1 MTRHFLEIDDLTP
14 TELQTVLSA
23 ARRVPSDEVMRGR
36 GAALIFEKPSLRT
49 RNSTEMAVAQLGGH
63 PVTIGPDEIGIDTRE
78 SAEDI
83 ARTLSQYHSVIC
95 ARVFEHSKL
104 ERMADA
110 ASVPIVNLL
119 SNDAHPIQVLADLL
133 TIEDEFGADLSGI
146 TVAYVGDANNVAR
159 SLSLGCAARGLN
171 FRIGAPEGYHFN
183 ERDRQ
188 LLVDRGAVAECMTD
202 PVEAVRGA
210 QVVYT
215 DAWFS
220 MGQEAEAAIRRPV
233 FGPYQVN
240 EILMAQAAPDAIFM
254 HCLPAHRGEEVTNEV
269 VDGVQSRVWAQA
281 QHRMHS
287 ARGLIWWLLEQAA
300 SDGSGASDG
309 SAAADGGGDGL
320 DLGSDV

>member
-1 MTRHFLEIDDLTP
+1 MIRHFLEIDDLTP
-14 TELQTVLSA
+14 TDLQTVLGA
-23 ARRVPSDEVMRGR
+23 ARRVPATEVMRGQ

-63 PVTIGPDEIGIDTRE
+63 PVTIGPEEIGIDSRE

-104 ERMADA
+104 ERMAA
-110 ASVPIVNLL
+110 VASVPVVNLL

-133 TIEDEFGADLSGI
+133 TIEDEFGPDLSEV
-146 TVAYVGDANNVAR
+146 TVAYIGDANNVAR
-159 SLSLGCAARGLN
+159 SLSLGCAARGVN
-171 FRIGAPEGYHFN
+171 FRIGAPERYHFN
-183 ERDRQ
+183 ERDHQ
-188 LLVDRGAVAECMTD
+188 LLVDRGAVAECVTD

-269 VDGVQSRVWAQA
+269 VDSHQSRVWAQA

-287 ARGLIWWLLEQAA
+287 ARGLIWWLLEQRA
-300 SDGSGASDG
+300 SGRSG
-309 SAAADGGGDGL
+309 SADRSEDAL
-320 DLGSDV
+320 DLGDAV

>member
-1 MTRHFLEIDDLTP
+1 MIRHFLEIDDLT
-14 TELQTVLSA
+14 TDDLRTVLAA
-23 ARRVPSDEVMRGR
+23 ARRTPSGEEMRGR

-83 ARTLSQYHSVIC
+83 ACTLSQYHSVIC

-104 ERMADA
+104 ERMAAA
-110 ASVPIVNLL
+110 ASVPVVNLL
-119 SNDAHPIQVLADLL
+119 SNDSHPIQVLADLL
-133 TIEDEFGADLSGI
+133 TIEDEFGPDLSGV

-159 SLSLGCAARGLN
+159 SLSLGCAALGIG

-183 ERDRQ
+183 ERDHQ
-188 LLVDRGAVAECMTD
+188 LLVDRGAVAECITD

-220 MGQEAEAAIRRPV
+220 MGQETEAAHRRPV

-240 EILMAQAAPDAIFM
+240 EALMAHAAPNAIFM

-269 VDGVQSRVWAQA
+269 VDGSQSRVWAQA

-287 ARGLIWWLLEQAA
+287 ARGLIWWLLEQHAR
-300 SDGSGASDG
+300 DGRD
-309 SAAADGGGDGL
+309 GDGQDDRL
-320 DLGSDV
+320 DLGADV